1 MFRSMQQTQDF
12 IHGMQLRSENRE
24 NVGNSY
30 TSRSE
35 NPSQINELARMAQ
48 NL

>member
-12 IHGMQLRSENRE
+12 IHGMKLRSQNRE
-24 NVGNSY
+24 NVGKSY
-30 TSRSE
+30 TSCSE